1 MALPS
6 TPSQTAPGLPTIHLL
21 PPPFTSTQ
29 PQPVL
34 LTQGAEAIIFR
45 TYFLNLEYPCALK
58 YRPSKPYRHP
68 TLDARLTRHRI
79 LSEART
85 LVKCKREGVNV
96 PSVLSLDWEGADI
109 EGPQGGRSG
118 GWMMMEWIE
127 GKTVKKILDLRLA
140 TAQGSSSSRNTG
152 IDSKDP
158 KQVEQRSDPSLV
170 ELMVK
175 IGQAVGKMHKIGITH
190 GDLTTSNLMLRPP
203 TSPHVNGT
211 DANESPSGHDSLE
224 GEIYIIDFGL
234 AVQTLQDED
243 RAVDLYVLERALTST
258 HPTAEDLFQELLEAY
273 GGSYKGAN
281 VALKKLVEV
290 RMRGRKRSML
300 G

>member
-1 MALPS
+1 MASFP
-6 TPSQTAPGLPTIHLL
+6 PDQMVPGLKTVHLL
-21 PPPFTSTQ
+21 PQPFASTN

-34 LTQGAEAIIFR
+34 LTQGAEAIIYR
-45 TYFLNLEYPCALK
+45 THFLTPEQPCALK

-68 TLDARLTRHRI
+68 ILDVRLTRHRI

-96 PSVLSLDWEGADI
+96 PGVLSLDWEGANI
-109 EGPQGGRSG
+109 EGAGGGKSG

-127 GKTVKKILDLRLA
+127 GDTVKKILDLELGA
-140 TAQGSSSSRNTG
+140 GKGLSSASEADAQSNIS
-152 IDSKDP
+152 
-158 KQVEQRSDPSLV
+158 EQTEQCFDQSLV
-170 ELMVK
+170 DLMTK

-203 TSPHVNGT
+203 TLPCTNMTGT
-211 DANESPSGHDSLE
+211 DSSSKRTSLE
-224 GEIYIIDFGL
+224 GDIYIIDFGL
-234 AVQTLQDED
+234 SVQSLQDED

-258 HPTAEDLFQELLEAY
+258 HPTAEGLFEELLKAY
-273 GGSYKGAN
+273 GASYKGAN
-281 VALKKLVEV
+281 IALKKLVEV
-290 RMRGRKRSML
+290 RMRGRKRSMV